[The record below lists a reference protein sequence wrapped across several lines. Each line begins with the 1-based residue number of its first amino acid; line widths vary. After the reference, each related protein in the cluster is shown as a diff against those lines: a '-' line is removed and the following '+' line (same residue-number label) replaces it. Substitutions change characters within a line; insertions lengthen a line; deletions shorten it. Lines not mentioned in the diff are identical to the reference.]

1 MKQLGFVAALVLML
15 CVITFFTRQ
24 PSGTLSNSQT
34 TESDKY
40 TSAINAAKGASK
52 FVDATKR
59 RTWIQNL
66 PTAVYDHP
74 DPSLAGDNAAFGV
87 EGESSEFLIITSNS
101 IDSSRCT
108 AFAYGDNGV
117 AAAREGFTGLRCNN
131 RTNGAVYDVPLSPA
145 G

>member
-52 FVDATKR
+52 FVDAASEGPGY
-59 RTWIQNL
+59 RTFQ
-66 PTAVYDHP
+66 PAVYDRP

-87 EGESSEFLIITSNS
+87 EGECRSF
-101 IDSSRCT
+101 
-108 AFAYGDNGV
+108 
-117 AAAREGFTGLRCNN
+117 
-131 RTNGAVYDVPLSPA
+131 
-145 G
+145 